1 MLTSPEDEKKKKINT
16 SPYLMTSGQPSAS
29 QARGLHPVV
38 QDAASRV
45 YNASSHGGPS
55 RPFTDTAGAE
65 AYDPASIA
73 KQQQPRDVST
83 TGQAIA
89 AQMAGAPYKQPA
101 QNAAPTV
108 APAAET
114 QKQTAA
120 PATPAMANVNPAAP
134 GNARNYGGLVEG
146 ATRGLFQDGSISFDP
161 KTKTY
166 SGTNVG
172 ADAQITGG
180 RNSGAGV
187 SVVPGYFSGGEDS
200 AAARDARYVQSLRGI
215 QALKT
220 AEMDAG
226 QPSPGVTVMDT
237 RASAARPDNSASDVM
252 GLLNRGKIGI
262 RGANMLLDHQATV
275 DNRAAN
281 MFTADRQ
288 MANQAAISREQN
300 ATRLQEL
307 AANERDAQ
315 TRRGLDS
322 RRLALD
328 EQKASQD
335 SQSFGL
341 GLKAVQ
347 QAQGLRDVIT
357 DPSKTPEQRAEAT
370 AQLNALSGKG
380 LPQSEW
386 VSGSYRNEIGA
397 ETPYLLDK
405 TTGNVKSVS
414 TNMGLPVITSQ
425 EELDKLPVG
434 ARFTSPDGLI
444 RTKKD

>member
-1 MLTSPEDEKKKKINT
+1 MPPLPEDEKKKKINT
-16 SPYLMTSGQPSAS
+16 SPYLMTGTSPENKGFGIS
-29 QARGLHPVV
+29 PVM
-38 QDAASRV
+38 QDAFSR
-45 YNASSHGGPS
+45 
-55 RPFTDTAGAE
+55 RPDRSFADTAGSE
-65 AYDPASIA
+65 AYDTAAIA
-73 KQQQPRDVST
+73 KQQQPREVST

-108 APAAET
+108 APAAAT
-114 QKQTAA
+114 QKQPTAPA
-120 PATPAMANVNPAAP
+120 PTPAANATPATT
-134 GNARNYGGLVEG
+134 GSARNYGSLAES
-146 ATRGLFQDGSISFDP
+146 ATRGLFQPEGAISFDP

-172 ADAQITGG
+172 ADAQIMGG
-180 RNSGAGV
+180 RNAGAGL

-200 AAARDARYVQSLRGI
+200 AAARDARYVQSMRGI
-215 QALKT
+215 QALQT

-237 RASAARPDNSASDVM
+237 RASVPQRDTRADDVM
-252 GLLNRGKIGI
+252 RLLRGGKLGL
-262 RGANMLLDHQATV
+262 RGANMLLDHQATG

-300 ATRLQEL
+300 ATRQQEL

-328 EQKASQD
+328 EQKAVQD
-335 SQSFGL
+335 AQTFGI
-341 GLKAVQ
+341 GLEAAKQ
-347 QAQGLRDVIT
+347 TQALRKT
-357 DPSKTPEQRAEAT
+357 MLDPNATPEQRSAAS
-370 AQLNALSGKG
+370 ANLSVLAGKG

-386 VSGSYRNEIGA
+386 VAGSYKDEMGA
-397 ETPYLLDK
+397 ETPFALDK
-405 TTGNVKSVS
+405 TTGNTKDIKRQSAPYQDGQELIGKDGKKYIMR
-414 TNMGLPVITSQ
+414 NGKPV
-425 EELDKLPVG
+425 LKG
-434 ARFTSPDGLI
+434 
-444 RTKKD
+444 

>member
-1 MLTSPEDEKKKKINT
+1 MPPLPENEKKTNT
-16 SPYLMTSGQPSAS
+16 SQYLMTGGQPSAS

-55 RPFTDTAGAE
+55 RPFTDTAGSE
-65 AYDPASIA
+65 AYDPAAIA
-73 KQQQPRDVST
+73 KQQQPREVST

-89 AQMAGAPYKQPA
+89 AQMAGAPYKQPE
-101 QNAAPTV
+101 QDV
-108 APAAET
+108 APVGGLPKPAPE
-114 QKQTAA
+114 KTAA
-120 PATPAMANVNPAAP
+120 PATTPSAPAATGNP
-134 GNARNYGGLVEG
+134 GNYSALVG
-146 ATRGLFQDGSISFDP
+146 NATRGLFGQQEGNISFDP

-172 ADAQITGG
+172 ADAQIMGG

-262 RGANMLLDHQATV
+262 RGANMLLDHQTAG

-281 MFTADRQ
+281 MLTADRE
-288 MANQAAISREQN
+288 MANRAAIAGQQN

-307 AANERDAQ
+307 AAGERDAQ

-335 SQSFGL
+335 SQTFDL
-341 GLKAVQ
+341 GLKAAQ

-357 DPSKTPEQRAEAT
+357 DPSKTPEQRAA
-370 AQLNALSGKG
+370 ASANLSVLAGKG

-386 VSGSYRNEIGA
+386 VAGSYKDEMGA

-405 TTGNVKSVS
+405 TTGNVKSVP
-414 TNMGLPVITSQ
+414 NNIGLPSITSK
-425 EELDKLPVG
+425 EERDKLPPG
-434 ARFTSPDGLI
+434 TRYIAPDGSVQI
-444 RTKKD
+444 KRA

>member
-1 MLTSPEDEKKKKINT
+1 MPPIPEDEKKKKINT
-16 SPYLMTSGQPSAS
+16 SPYMMTGGLPSNGTGDI
-29 QARGLHPVV
+29 RKEIL
-38 QDAASRV
+38 DAWNRKPEKTFV
-45 YNASSHGGPS
+45 
-55 RPFTDTAGAE
+55 DTAGTE

-108 APAAET
+108 APAAAT

-134 GNARNYGGLVEG
+134 GNARNYGALVG
-146 ATRGLFQDGSISFDP
+146 NATRGLFSPEGSISFDP

-262 RGANMLLDHQATV
+262 RGANMLLDYQTAG

-281 MFTADRQ
+281 VLTADRE
-288 MANQAAISREQN
+288 MANRAAIAGQQN
-300 ATRLQEL
+300 ATRQQEL

-335 SQSFGL
+335 SQSFGF

-357 DPSKTPEQRAEAT
+357 DPSKTPEQRAA
-370 AQLNALSGKG
+370 ASANLSVLAGKG

-386 VSGSYRNEIGA
+386 VAGSYKDEMGA
-397 ETPYLLDK
+397 DTPYMLDK
-405 TTGNVKSVS
+405 TTGNVRPVS

-434 ARFTSPDGLI
+434 ARFTSPDGSI
-444 RTKKD
+444 RTKKA

>member
-1 MLTSPEDEKKKKINT
+1 MPPLPEDEKKKKINN
-16 SPYLMTSGQPSAS
+16 SPYMMNGGLPSNGTGDIRKEIRDAWNRKPEKTFVDTTGS
-29 QARGLHPVV
+29 Q
-38 QDAASRV
+38 
-45 YNASSHGGPS
+45 
-55 RPFTDTAGAE
+55 
-65 AYDPASIA
+65 AYDPAAIA
-73 KQQQPRDVST
+73 SQQQPREVST
-83 TGQAIA
+83 TSQALA
-89 AQMAGAPYKQPA
+89 AQMAGAPHKQPE
-101 QNAAPTV
+101 QDV
-108 APAAET
+108 APVGGLPKPAPE
-114 QKQTAA
+114 KTAA
-120 PATPAMANVNPAAP
+120 PATTPSAPAATGNP
-134 GNARNYGGLVEG
+134 GNYSALVG
-146 ATRGLFQDGSISFDP
+146 NATRGLFGQQEGNISFDP

-262 RGANMLLDHQATV
+262 RGANMLLDYQTAG

-281 MFTADRQ
+281 VLTADRE
-288 MANQAAISREQN
+288 MANRAAIAGQQN

-405 TTGNVKSVS
+405 TTGNVRPVS

-425 EELDKLPVG
+425 EEVDKLPEG
-434 ARFTSPDGLI
+434 ARFVAPNGVI
-444 RTKKD
+444 KTKRS

>member
-1 MLTSPEDEKKKKINT
+1 MPPLPEDEKKKKINT
-16 SPYLMTSGQPSAS
+16 SPYLMTGTSPENKGFGIS
-29 QARGLHPVV
+29 PVM
-38 QDAASRV
+38 QDAFSR
-45 YNASSHGGPS
+45 
-55 RPFTDTAGAE
+55 RPDRSFADTAGAE
-65 AYDPASIA
+65 TYDTAAIA
-73 KQQQPRDVST
+73 KQQQPREVST

-89 AQMAGAPYKQPA
+89 AQMAGAPYRIGTQDAEPA
-101 QNAAPTV
+101 ASPAAAAQKPPTAPAPT
-108 APAAET
+108 PAAN
-114 QKQTAA
+114 
-120 PATPAMANVNPAAP
+120 ATPATT
-134 GNARNYGGLVEG
+134 GSARNYGSLAES
-146 ATRGLFQDGSISFDP
+146 AMRGLFQQDGTISFDP

-172 ADAQITGG
+172 ADSQITGG

-262 RGANMLLDHQATV
+262 RGANMLLDHQTAG

-281 MFTADRQ
+281 VLTADRE
-288 MANQAAISREQN
+288 MANRAAIAGQQN
-300 ATRLQEL
+300 ATWLQEL

-328 EQKASQD
+328 IQKAAQD
-335 SQSFGL
+335 TQTFGI
-341 GLKAVQ
+341 GLEAAKQTQALRNAMLDPKA
-347 QAQGLRDVIT
+347 
-357 DPSKTPEQRAEAT
+357 TPEQRAAAA
-370 AQLNALSGKG
+370 AQLSTLSGKG

-386 VSGSYRNEIGA
+386 VAGSYKDEMGA

-405 TTGNVKSVS
+405 TTGNVKSVPK
-414 TNMGLPVITSQ
+414 NVGLPSITS
-425 EELDKLPVG
+425 EEEIDKLPTG
-434 ARFTSPDGLI
+434 TTFIAPDGSV
-444 RTKKD
+444 RTKKA

>member
-1 MLTSPEDEKKKKINT
+1 MPPLPENEKKTNT
-16 SPYLMTSGQPSAS
+16 SQYLMTGSSPANNGQ
-29 QARGLHPVV
+29 GLGISPVMRE
-38 QDAASRV
+38 AFNR
-45 YNASSHGGPS
+45 
-55 RPFTDTAGAE
+55 RPDRSFTDTAGAE

-108 APAAET
+108 APAAAT

-262 RGANMLLDHQATV
+262 RGANMLLDHQTAG

-281 MFTADRQ
+281 MLTTDRQ
-288 MANQAAISREQN
+288 IANQAAIAREQN
-300 ATRLQEL
+300 ATRQQEL

-328 EQKASQD
+328 EQKAGQD
-335 SQSFGL
+335 TQTFGI
-341 GLKAVQ
+341 GLEAAKQTQALRNAMLDPKA
-347 QAQGLRDVIT
+347 
-357 DPSKTPEQRAEAT
+357 TPEQRAAAA
-370 AQLNALSGKG
+370 AQLSTLSGKG

-386 VSGSYRNEIGA
+386 VAGSYKDEMGA

-405 TTGNVKSVS
+405 TSGNVKSVPK
-414 TNMGLPVITSQ
+414 NVGLPSITS
-425 EELDKLPVG
+425 EEEIDKLPTG
-434 ARFTSPDGLI
+434 TTFIAPDGSV
-444 RTKKD
+444 RTKKA

>member
-1 MLTSPEDEKKKKINT
+1 MPPLPEDEKKKKINN
-16 SPYLMTSGQPSAS
+16 SPYMMTSGQPSAS

-38 QDAASRV
+38 QEAARRV
-45 YNASSHGGPS
+45 YNASSHSGPS

-65 AYDPASIA
+65 AYDPVAIT
-73 KQQQPRDVST
+73 KQQQPREVST

-89 AQMAGAPYKQPA
+89 AQMAGAPHKQPA

-108 APAAET
+108 APAAAT

-180 RNSGAGV
+180 RNSGAGL
-187 SVVPGYFSGGEDS
+187 SIVPGYFSGGEDS
-200 AAARDARYVQSLRGI
+200 AAARDARYTQTLRDI
-215 QALKT
+215 QGLRT
-220 AEMDAG
+220 AEMDQG
-226 QPSPGVTVMDT
+226 MPSPGVTVMDT
-237 RASAARPDNSASDVM
+237 RASVAKPDNRMSDVM
-252 GLLNRGKIGI
+252 GMLKSGKIGL
-262 RGANMLLDHQATV
+262 RGANMLLDHQTAG

-281 MFTADRQ
+281 VLTADRET
-288 MANQAAISREQN
+288 ANRAAIAGQQN

-307 AANERDAQ
+307 AAGERDAQ
-315 TRRGLDS
+315 TRRGLDV
-322 RRLALD
+322 RKLALD
-328 EQKASQD
+328 EQKAGQET
-335 SQSFGL
+335 QSFGL
-341 GLKAVQ
+341 NLKAAQ
-347 QAQGLRDVIT
+347 QTQALRDVMT
-357 DPSKTPEQRAEAT
+357 QPSATPEQRAAAA
-370 AQLNALSGKG
+370 AQLSTLSGKG

-386 VSGSYRNEIGA
+386 VAGSYKDEMGA

-405 TTGNVKSVS
+405 TSGNVKSVPK
-414 TNMGLPVITSQ
+414 NVGLPSITS
-425 EELDKLPVG
+425 EEEIDKLPTG
-434 ARFTSPDGLI
+434 TTFIAPDGSV
-444 RTKKD
+444 RTKKA

>member
-1 MLTSPEDEKKKKINT
+1 MPPLPENEKKTNT
-16 SPYLMTSGQPSAS
+16 SQYLMTGSSPANNGQ
-29 QARGLHPVV
+29 GLGISPVMREAFNRKP
-38 QDAASRV
+38 DRSFA
-45 YNASSHGGPS
+45 
-55 RPFTDTAGAE
+55 DTAGAE

-108 APAAET
+108 APAAAT
-114 QKQTAA
+114 QKQPAA
-120 PATPAMANVNPAAP
+120 PATPSMANVNPAAP

-172 ADAQITGG
+172 ADSQITGG

-262 RGANMLLDHQATV
+262 RGANMLLDHQTAG

-281 MFTADRQ
+281 MLTTDRQ
-288 MANQAAISREQN
+288 IANQAAIAREQN
-300 ATRLQEL
+300 ATRQQEL

-328 EQKASQD
+328 EQKAVQD
-335 SQSFGL
+335 AQTFGL
-341 GLKAVQ
+341 GLESERQ
-347 QAQGLRDVIT
+347 TQALRKT
-357 DPSKTPEQRAEAT
+357 MLDPNATPEQRSAAS
-370 AQLNALSGKG
+370 ANLSVLAGKG

-386 VSGSYRNEIGA
+386 VAGSYKDEMGA
-397 ETPYLLDK
+397 ETPFALDK
-405 TTGNVKSVS
+405 TTGNTKDIKRQSAPYQD
-414 TNMGLPVITSQ
+414 GQ
-425 EELDKLPVG
+425 ELIG
-434 ARFTSPDGLI
+434 PDG
-444 RTKKD
+444 KKYIMRNGKPVLKG

>member
-1 MLTSPEDEKKKKINT
+1 MPPLPEDEKKKKINT
-16 SPYLMTSGQPSAS
+16 SPYMMTGGLPSNGTGDIRKEIRDAWNRKPEKTFVDTTGS
-29 QARGLHPVV
+29 Q
-38 QDAASRV
+38 
-45 YNASSHGGPS
+45 
-55 RPFTDTAGAE
+55 
-65 AYDPASIA
+65 AYDPAAIA
-73 KQQQPRDVST
+73 SQQQPRDVST

-89 AQMAGAPYKQPA
+89 AQMAGAPYKQPE
-101 QNAAPTV
+101 QDV
-108 APAAET
+108 APVGGLPKPA
-114 QKQTAA
+114 AA
-120 PATPAMANVNPAAP
+120 PATTPSAPAAP
-134 GNARNYGGLVEG
+134 DATGNPGNYGALVG
-146 ATRGLFQDGSISFDP
+146 NATRGLFSPEGSISFDP

-172 ADAQITGG
+172 ADAQIMGG
-180 RNSGAGV
+180 RNTGAGL

-262 RGANMLLDHQATV
+262 RGANMLLDHQTAG

-281 MFTADRQ
+281 MLTTDRQ
-288 MANQAAISREQN
+288 IANQAAIAREQN
-300 ATRLQEL
+300 ATRQQEL

-328 EQKASQD
+328 EQKAGQET
-335 SQSFGL
+335 QSFGI
-341 GLKAVQ
+341 GLEAAKQTQALRNAMLDPKA
-347 QAQGLRDVIT
+347 
-357 DPSKTPEQRAEAT
+357 TPEQRAAAA
-370 AQLNALSGKG
+370 AQLSTLSGNP

-386 VSGSYRNEIGA
+386 VSGSYKDEIGA

-405 TTGNVKSVS
+405 TTGNVKPVSVG
-414 TNMGLPVITSQ
+414 NGPPRITSAK
-425 EELDKLPVG
+425 ELDKLPIG
-434 ARFTSPDGLI
+434 ALFTAPDGTI
-444 RTKKD
+444 QQKKA

>member
-38 QDAASRV
+38 QEAASRV

-55 RPFTDTAGAE
+55 RPFTDTAGTE

-108 APAAET
+108 APAAAT

-166 SGTNVG
+166 SGTNIG

-220 AEMDAG
+220 AEMDSG

-262 RGANMLLDHQATV
+262 RGANMLLDHQTAG

-281 MFTADRQ
+281 MLTTDRQ
-288 MANQAAISREQN
+288 IANQAAIAREQN
-300 ATRLQEL
+300 ATRQQEL

-328 EQKASQD
+328 EQKAVQD
-335 SQSFGL
+335 AQTFGL
-341 GLKAVQ
+341 GLESARQ
-347 QAQGLRDVIT
+347 TQALRKT
-357 DPSKTPEQRAEAT
+357 MLDPTATPEQRSAASS
-370 AQLNALSGKG
+370 NLSVLAGKG

-386 VSGSYRNEIGA
+386 VAGSYKDEMGA
-397 ETPYLLDK
+397 ETPFALDK
-405 TTGNVKSVS
+405 TTGNTKDIKRQSAPYQDGQKLIGPDGKKYIMRNGKSVLK
-414 TNMGLPVITSQ
+414 G
-425 EELDKLPVG
+425 
-434 ARFTSPDGLI
+434 
-444 RTKKD
+444 

>member
-1 MLTSPEDEKKKKINT
+1 MPPLPEDENEKKTNT
-16 SPYLMTSGQPSAS
+16 SPYLMTGGLPSNGTGDI
-29 QARGLHPVV
+29 RKEIR
-38 QDAASRV
+38 DAWNRKPEKTFA
-45 YNASSHGGPS
+45 
-55 RPFTDTAGAE
+55 DTAGSQ
-65 AYDPASIA
+65 AYDPAAIV
-73 KQQQPRDVST
+73 KQQQPREVST

-89 AQMAGAPYKQPA
+89 AQMAGAPYKQPE
-101 QNAAPTV
+101 QDV
-108 APAAET
+108 APVGVLPKPA
-114 QKQTAA
+114 AA
-120 PATPAMANVNPAAP
+120 PATTPSAPAATGNP
-134 GNARNYGGLVEG
+134 GNYSALVG
-146 ATRGLFQDGSISFDP
+146 NATRGLFGQQEGNISFDP

-172 ADAQITGG
+172 ADTQIMGG
-180 RNSGAGV
+180 RNTGAGL
-187 SVVPGYFSGGEDS
+187 SIVPGYFSGGEDS

-262 RGANMLLDHQATV
+262 RGANMLLDHQTAG

-281 MFTADRQ
+281 MLTTDRQ
-288 MANQAAISREQN
+288 IANQAAIAREQN
-300 ATRLQEL
+300 ATRQQEL

-328 EQKASQD
+328 EQKAGQD
-335 SQSFGL
+335 TQTFGI
-341 GLKAVQ
+341 GLEAAKQTQALRNAMLDPKA
-347 QAQGLRDVIT
+347 
-357 DPSKTPEQRAEAT
+357 TPEQRAAAA
-370 AQLNALSGKG
+370 AQLSTLSGKG

-386 VSGSYRNEIGA
+386 VAGSYKDEMGA

-405 TTGNVKSVS
+405 TTGNVKSVPK
-414 TNMGLPVITSQ
+414 NVGLPSITS
-425 EELDKLPVG
+425 EEEIDKLPTG
-434 ARFTSPDGLI
+434 TTFIAPDGSV
-444 RTKKD
+444 RTKKA

>member
-1 MLTSPEDEKKKKINT
+1 MPPLPEDENKKKINT
-16 SPYLMTSGQPSAS
+16 SPYLMAGGLPSNGTGDI
-29 QARGLHPVV
+29 RKEIR
-38 QDAASRV
+38 DAWNRKPEKTFA
-45 YNASSHGGPS
+45 
-55 RPFTDTAGAE
+55 DTAGSQ
-65 AYDPASIA
+65 AYDPAAIV

-89 AQMAGAPYKQPA
+89 AQMAGAPYKQPE
-101 QNAAPTV
+101 QDV
-108 APAAET
+108 APVGGLPKPAPE
-114 QKQTAA
+114 KTAA
-120 PATPAMANVNPAAP
+120 PATTPSAPAATGNP
-134 GNARNYGGLVEG
+134 GNYSALVG
-146 ATRGLFQDGSISFDP
+146 NATRGLFQQDGTISFDP

-262 RGANMLLDHQATV
+262 RGANMLLDHQTAG

-281 MFTADRQ
+281 MLTTDRQ
-288 MANQAAISREQN
+288 IANQAAIAREQN
-300 ATRLQEL
+300 ATRQQEL

-405 TTGNVKSVS
+405 TTGNVRPVS

-425 EELDKLPVG
+425 EEVDKLPEG
-434 ARFTSPDGLI
+434 ARFVAPNGVI
-444 RTKKD
+444 KTKRS

>member
-1 MLTSPEDEKKKKINT
+1 M
-16 SPYLMTSGQPSAS
+16 
-29 QARGLHPVV
+29 
-38 QDAASRV
+38 
-45 YNASSHGGPS
+45 
-55 RPFTDTAGAE
+55 
-65 AYDPASIA
+65 
-73 KQQQPRDVST
+73 ST
-83 TGQAIA
+83 TGQAVA
-89 AQMAGAPYKQPA
+89 AQMAGAPYKQPE
-101 QNAAPTV
+101 QDV
-108 APAAET
+108 APVGGLPKPA
-114 QKQTAA
+114 AA
-120 PATPAMANVNPAAP
+120 PATTPSAPAAP
-134 GNARNYGGLVEG
+134 DATGNPGNYGALVG
-146 ATRGLFQDGSISFDP
+146 NATRGLFSPEGSISFDP

-180 RNSGAGV
+180 RNSGAGL
-187 SVVPGYFSGGEDS
+187 SIVPGYFSGGEDS

-262 RGANMLLDHQATV
+262 RGANMLLDHQTAG

-281 MFTADRQ
+281 MLTTDRQ
-288 MANQAAISREQN
+288 IANQAAIAREQN
-300 ATRLQEL
+300 ATRQQEL

-328 EQKASQD
+328 EQKAGQET
-335 SQSFGL
+335 QSFGL
-341 GLKAVQ
+341 NLKAAQ
-347 QAQGLRDVIT
+347 QTQALRDVMT
-357 DPSKTPEQRAEAT
+357 QPSATPEQRAAAA
-370 AQLNALSGKG
+370 AQLSALSGKG

-386 VSGSYRNEIGA
+386 VSGSYKNEMGA

-405 TTGNVKSVS
+405 TTGATRGVN
-414 TNMGLPVITSQ
+414 LTSAPYQDGQ
-425 EELDKLPVG
+425 ELIGK
-434 ARFTSPDGLI
+434 DGKAYIMRNGKPAL
-444 RTKKD
+444 KG

>member
-1 MLTSPEDEKKKKINT
+1 MPPLPEDENKKKINT
-16 SPYLMTSGQPSAS
+16 SPYLMTGTSPENKGFGIS
-29 QARGLHPVV
+29 PVM
-38 QDAASRV
+38 QDAFSR
-45 YNASSHGGPS
+45 
-55 RPFTDTAGAE
+55 RPDRSFADTAGAE
-65 AYDPASIA
+65 TYDTAAIA
-73 KQQQPRDVST
+73 KQQQPREVST

-89 AQMAGAPYKQPA
+89 AQMAGAPYRIGTQDADHAASPA
-101 QNAAPTV
+101 AAAQKPSTASAPT
-108 APAAET
+108 
-114 QKQTAA
+114 QTAN
-120 PATPAMANVNPAAP
+120 ATPATT
-134 GNARNYGGLVEG
+134 GSARNYGSLAES
-146 ATRGLFQDGSISFDP
+146 ATRGLFQPEGAISFDP

-172 ADAQITGG
+172 ADAQIMGG
-180 RNSGAGV
+180 RNSGAGL

-262 RGANMLLDHQATV
+262 RGANMLLDHQTAG

-281 MFTADRQ
+281 MLTTDRQ
-288 MANQAAISREQN
+288 IANQAAIAREQN
-300 ATRLQEL
+300 ATRQQEL

-328 EQKASQD
+328 EQKAGQD
-335 SQSFGL
+335 AQTFGL
-341 GLKAVQ
+341 GLESERQ
-347 QAQGLRDVIT
+347 TQALRKT
-357 DPSKTPEQRAEAT
+357 MLDPNATPEQRSAAS
-370 AQLNALSGKG
+370 ANLSVLAGKG

-386 VSGSYRNEIGA
+386 VAGSYKDEMGA
-397 ETPYLLDK
+397 ETPFALDK
-405 TTGNVKSVS
+405 TTGNTKDIKRKSAPYQD
-414 TNMGLPVITSQ
+414 GQ
-425 EELDKLPVG
+425 ELIG
-434 ARFTSPDGLI
+434 PDG
-444 RTKKD
+444 KKYIMRNGKPVLKG

>member
-1 MLTSPEDEKKKKINT
+1 MPPLPEDEKKKKINT
-16 SPYLMTSGQPSAS
+16 SPYMMTGGLPSNGTGDI
-29 QARGLHPVV
+29 RKEIL
-38 QDAASRV
+38 DAWNRKPEKTFV
-45 YNASSHGGPS
+45 
-55 RPFTDTAGAE
+55 DTAGTE
-65 AYDPASIA
+65 VYDPASIA

-83 TGQAIA
+83 TAQAIA
-89 AQMAGAPYKQPA
+89 AQMAGAPHKQPE
-101 QNAAPTV
+101 QDV
-108 APAAET
+108 APVGGLPKPA
-114 QKQTAA
+114 AA
-120 PATPAMANVNPAAP
+120 PATTPSAPAAP
-134 GNARNYGGLVEG
+134 DATGNPGNYGALVG
-146 ATRGLFQDGSISFDP
+146 NATRGLFSPEGSISFDP

-262 RGANMLLDHQATV
+262 RGANMLLDHQTAG

-281 MFTADRQ
+281 MLTTDRQ
-288 MANQAAISREQN
+288 IANQAAIAREQN

-307 AANERDAQ
+307 AAKELDDQ

-341 GLKAVQ
+341 GLKAAQ

-357 DPSKTPEQRAEAT
+357 DPSKTPEQRAA
-370 AQLNALSGKG
+370 ASANLSVLAGKG

-386 VSGSYRNEIGA
+386 VAGSYKDEMGA
-397 ETPYLLDK
+397 ETPFALDK
-405 TTGNVKSVS
+405 TTGNTKYIKRQSAPYQD
-414 TNMGLPVITSQ
+414 GQ
-425 EELDKLPVG
+425 ELIG
-434 ARFTSPDGLI
+434 PDG
-444 RTKKD
+444 KKYIMRNGKPVLKG

>member
-1 MLTSPEDEKKKKINT
+1 MPPLPEDEKKKKINT
-16 SPYLMTSGQPSAS
+16 SPYLMTGPYPENKGFGIS
-29 QARGLHPVV
+29 PVM
-38 QDAASRV
+38 QDAFSR
-45 YNASSHGGPS
+45 
-55 RPFTDTAGAE
+55 RPDRSFADTAGSE
-65 AYDPASIA
+65 AYDPAAIA
-73 KQQQPRDVST
+73 KQQQPREVST
-83 TGQAIA
+83 TGQAVA
-89 AQMAGAPYKQPA
+89 AQMAGAPYKQPE
-101 QNAAPTV
+101 QDV
-108 APAAET
+108 APVGGLPKPA
-114 QKQTAA
+114 AA
-120 PATPAMANVNPAAP
+120 PATTPSAPAAP
-134 GNARNYGGLVEG
+134 DATGNPGNYGALVG
-146 ATRGLFQDGSISFDP
+146 NATRGLFSPEGSISFDP

-172 ADAQITGG
+172 ADAQIMGG
-180 RNSGAGV
+180 RNTGAGL

-262 RGANMLLDHQATV
+262 RGANMLLDHQTAG

-328 EQKASQD
+328 EQKAGQET
-335 SQSFGL
+335 QSFGL
-341 GLKAVQ
+341 NLKAAQ
-347 QAQGLRDVIT
+347 QTQALRNAML
-357 DPSKTPEQRAEAT
+357 DPKATPEQRAAAA
-370 AQLNALSGKG
+370 AQLSTLSGKG

-386 VSGSYRNEIGA
+386 VAGSYKDEMGA

-405 TTGNVKSVS
+405 TSGNVKSVPK
-414 TNMGLPVITSQ
+414 NVGLPSITS
-425 EELDKLPVG
+425 EEEIDKLPTG
-434 ARFTSPDGLI
+434 TTFIAPDGSV
-444 RTKKD
+444 RTKKA

>member
-1 MLTSPEDEKKKKINT
+1 MPPLPEKKKKKKINT
-16 SPYLMTSGQPSAS
+16 SPYLMTGTSPENKGFGIS
-29 QARGLHPVV
+29 PVM
-38 QDAASRV
+38 QDAFSR
-45 YNASSHGGPS
+45 
-55 RPFTDTAGAE
+55 RPDRSFADTAGAE
-65 AYDPASIA
+65 TYDTAAIA
-73 KQQQPRDVST
+73 KQQQPREVST

-89 AQMAGAPYKQPA
+89 AQMAGAPYRIGTQDADHAASPA
-101 QNAAPTV
+101 AAAQKPSTASAPT
-108 APAAET
+108 
-114 QKQTAA
+114 QTAN
-120 PATPAMANVNPAAP
+120 ATPATT
-134 GNARNYGGLVEG
+134 GSARNYGSLAES
-146 ATRGLFQDGSISFDP
+146 ATRGLFQPEGAISFDP

-172 ADAQITGG
+172 ADAQIMGG
-180 RNSGAGV
+180 RNAGAGL

-200 AAARDARYVQSLRGI
+200 AAARDARYVQSMRGI
-215 QALKT
+215 QALQT
-220 AEMDAG
+220 AEMGAG

-237 RASAARPDNSASDVM
+237 RASVPQRDTRADDVM
-252 GLLNRGKIGI
+252 RLLRGGKLGL
-262 RGANMLLDHQATV
+262 RGANMLLDHQATG

-315 TRRGLDS
+315 TSRGLDS

-386 VSGSYRNEIGA
+386 VAGSYKDEMGA
-397 ETPYLLDK
+397 ETPFALDK
-405 TTGNVKSVS
+405 TTGNTKDIKRKSAPYQD
-414 TNMGLPVITSQ
+414 GQ
-425 EELDKLPVG
+425 ELIG
-434 ARFTSPDGLI
+434 PDG
-444 RTKKD
+444 KKYIMRNGKPVLKG

>member
-1 MLTSPEDEKKKKINT
+1 MPPLPEDENKKKINT
-16 SPYLMTSGQPSAS
+16 SPYLMTGGQSGQG
-29 QARGLHPVV
+29 QALGLHPVV
-38 QDAASRV
+38 QNAASGVQSAFNR
-45 YNASSHGGPS
+45 GGPS
-55 RPFTDTAGAE
+55 RPFTHTAGTE

-73 KQQQPRDVST
+73 KQQQPREVST
-83 TGQAIA
+83 TGQAVA
-89 AQMAGAPYKQPA
+89 AQMAGAPYKQPE
-101 QNAAPTV
+101 QDV
-108 APAAET
+108 APVGGLPKPA
-114 QKQTAA
+114 AA
-120 PATPAMANVNPAAP
+120 PATTPSAPAAP
-134 GNARNYGGLVEG
+134 DATGNPGNYGALVG
-146 ATRGLFQDGSISFDP
+146 NATRGLFSPEGSISFDP

-180 RNSGAGV
+180 RNSGAGL
-187 SVVPGYFSGGEDS
+187 SIVPGYFSGGEDS

-328 EQKASQD
+328 EQKAGQET
-335 SQSFGL
+335 QSFGL
-341 GLKAVQ
+341 NLKAAQ
-347 QAQGLRDVIT
+347 QTQALRNAML
-357 DPSKTPEQRAEAT
+357 DPKATPEQRAAAA
-370 AQLNALSGKG
+370 AQLSTLSGKG

-386 VSGSYRNEIGA
+386 VAGSYKDEMGA
-397 ETPYLLDK
+397 ETPFALDK
-405 TTGNVKSVS
+405 TTGNTKDIKRQSAPYQD
-414 TNMGLPVITSQ
+414 GQ
-425 EELDKLPVG
+425 ELIG
-434 ARFTSPDGLI
+434 PDG
-444 RTKKD
+444 KKYIMRNGKPVLKG

>member
-1 MLTSPEDEKKKKINT
+1 MPPLPEDEKKKKINN
-16 SPYLMTSGQPSAS
+16 SPYMMTGGLPSNGTGDI
-29 QARGLHPVV
+29 RKEIR
-38 QDAASRV
+38 DAWNRKPEKTFV
-45 YNASSHGGPS
+45 
-55 RPFTDTAGAE
+55 DTAGTE
-65 AYDPASIA
+65 AYDPAAIA
-73 KQQQPRDVST
+73 KQQQPREVST
-83 TGQAIA
+83 TVQAYA
-89 AQMAGAPYKQPA
+89 AQMAGAPHKQPE
-101 QNAAPTV
+101 QDV
-108 APAAET
+108 APVGGLPKPA
-114 QKQTAA
+114 AA
-120 PATPAMANVNPAAP
+120 PATTPSAPAAP
-134 GNARNYGGLVEG
+134 DATGNPGNYGALVG
-146 ATRGLFQDGSISFDP
+146 NATRGLFSPEGSISFDP

-237 RASAARPDNSASDVM
+237 RASAARPDNRMSDVM
-252 GLLNRGKIGI
+252 GMLKSGKIGL
-262 RGANMLLDHQATV
+262 RGANMLLDYQTAG

-281 MFTADRQ
+281 IFTADRQ
-288 MANQAAISREQN
+288 MANQAAIAREQN
-300 ATRLQEL
+300 ATRQQEL

-328 EQKASQD
+328 EQKAGQD
-335 SQSFGL
+335 TQTFDL
-341 GLKAVQ
+341 GLKAAR

-386 VSGSYRNEIGA
+386 VSGSYKDEMGA

-405 TTGNVKSVS
+405 TTGNVKSVPK
-414 TNMGLPVITSQ
+414 NVGLPSITS
-425 EELDKLPVG
+425 EEEIDKLPTG
-434 ARFTSPDGLI
+434 TTFIAPDGSV
-444 RTKKD
+444 RTKKA